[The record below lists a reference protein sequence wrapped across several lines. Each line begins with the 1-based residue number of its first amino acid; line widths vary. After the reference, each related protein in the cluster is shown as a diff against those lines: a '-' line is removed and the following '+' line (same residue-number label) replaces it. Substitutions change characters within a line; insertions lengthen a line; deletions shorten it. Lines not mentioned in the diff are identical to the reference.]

1 MNHQNVYVI
10 RDRGGNYISP
20 RHTKRG
26 WFFVTYTGDTTGFT
40 FYSNIEAAQ
49 GEVKILNNLG
59 NDFYLEQVDF
69 KSIPKGR
76 RVSL

>member
-1 MNHQNVYVI
+1 MKSVYVI
-10 RDRGGNYISP
+10 KDKDGNYISP
-20 RHTKRG
+20 RRTKND
-26 WFFVTYTGDTTGFT
+26 WFFVAYTGDVTGFT
-40 FYSNIEAAQ
+40 FYSNIDTAQ
-49 GEVKILNNLG
+49 EEVKILNNLG